1 MLRMREVSGNR
12 SKFDIIAEILRELH
26 KPTSRMNIMS
36 RCNMSSTQSGQY
48 LNFMS
53 SNDLIRIDA
62 IAGKVRYQRT
72 DADREFLE
80 LYKRMVLLLDSS
92 IYASSII

>member
-1 MLRMREVSGNR
+1 
-12 SKFDIIAEILRELH
+12 
-26 KPTSRMNIMS
+26 MNIMS

>member
-26 KPTSRMNIMS
+26 KPTSSTNIMS